1 MIQAILAYI
10 LIFVTIF
17 LSSVSISFTMLKSG
31 IEEPRGS
38 KYRILQQK
46 RVVKSLLK
54 KYNLVSSTQ
63 DSLKRELIYKKIDL
77 QNKLITIDS
86 LLNEMEYNKERLTQ
100 NNNLINKNSKILS
113 KALN

>member
-54 KYNLVSSTQ
+54 KYNLASSTQ